1 MRISDVSSD
10 VCSADLQKWGEP
22 SGVILAF
29 KVTTGRLAWAYEVG
43 APDRI
48 GAPPPGY
55 TYTASTPNSWAQ
67 MAYDEKLGLIYVP
80 TGNAKPDHYGRQR
93 PPIDDEISSALMALD
108 IETRRRRWHF
118 QTTHHDLW
126 DYDFSSEEQRAGKGE
141 VRSCK

>member
-22 SGVILAF
+22 SGVIRAF
-29 KVTTGRLAWAYEVG
+29 NVTTGRLAWAYDVG

-67 MAYDEKLGLIYVP
+67 MAYDEKPGRIYVP
-80 TGNAKPDHYGRQR
+80 TGNAMPDHDGRQR
-93 PPIDDEISSALMALD
+93 RPIDEIGRGSGRGGVCQY
-108 IETRRRRWHF
+108 E
-118 QTTHHDLW
+118 
-126 DYDFSSEEQRAGKGE
+126 
-141 VRSCK
+141 